1 MYSDRHVETD
11 TLRWVCGGHGRAADR
26 SGFAG
31 HLSRRYVAVRQTREK
46 DIALRLNVANQTTPV
61 TAEELHTS
69 CQTKPF
75 VPDAATL
82 GTSHSL
88 SAEDFRDL
96 PVALVDP
103 KKQNKKVKER
113 DPSKTIREGKS
124 VEDAL
129 REAFQSA
136 LFTLSDVVF
145 DKEREH
151 AAVQYSFH
159 CGGLCGNGATLIF
172 HKTANGWEQDNKL
185 LCSFW
190 QA

>member
-1 MYSDRHVETD
+1 MWRLILCV
-11 TLRWVCGGHGRAADR
+11 
-26 SGFAG
+26 GFAVVTVAQQTDPD
-31 HLSRRYVAVRQTREK
+31 SRAIYRAVMSQYVKGESK